1 MKDGVKVAAGLRH
14 VGDDEPGLTRIRRG
28 RGFSYH
34 LPDGARLK
42 CATTRARIAGLGIPP
57 AWRDVWICRDG
68 DGHIQAT
75 GIDAAGRKQYR
86 YHPDWQDWRA
96 QVKFDQLAD
105 FGGALPRLR
114 RRAERDLDAPPGS
127 QEFALA
133 ALILLI
139 DRAFLRI
146 GSARHTARSGTY
158 GATTLLRRHLR
169 IHGPGRVE
177 LRFRA
182 KGGKQVRRRLDDRR
196 LHRALER
203 IADLPGA
210 ALFTW
215 IDGQGDPRPVSSQM
229 VNSYLA
235 EACGLEAITAKTFRT
250 WSGSVAALSAL
261 RQAQERATIK
271 ALCAEAAEVL
281 HNTPAICRASYI
293 HPLLFDLVD
302 LPAEDRLARLGN
314 RAPTAPRGLHADE
327 RRLFRLLTAGA

>member
-1 MKDGVKVAAGLRH
+1 M
-14 VGDDEPGLTRIRRG
+14 
-28 RGFSYH
+28 
-34 LPDGARLK
+34 
-42 CATTRARIAGLGIPP
+42 
-57 AWRDVWICRDG
+57 
-68 DGHIQAT
+68 
-75 GIDAAGRKQYR
+75 
-86 YHPDWQDWRA
+86 
-96 QVKFDQLAD
+96 
-105 FGGALPRLR
+105 
-114 RRAERDLDAPPGS
+114 
-127 QEFALA
+127 
-133 ALILLI
+133 
-139 DRAFLRI
+139 
-146 GSARHTARSGTY
+146 
-158 GATTLLRRHLR
+158 
-169 IHGPGRVE
+169 
-177 LRFRA
+177 
-182 KGGKQVRRRLDDRR
+182 RRRLDDRR

-229 VNSYLA
+229 VNAYLA

-302 LPAEDRLARLGN
+302 LPAKDRLARLGN

>member
-1 MKDGVKVAAGLRH
+1 MSGGAGLRH
-14 VGDDEPGLTRIRRG
+14 VSDDEPGLTRCRRG

-34 LPDGARLK
+34 RPDGTRVA
-42 CATTRARIAGLGIPP
+42 CAATRARIAGLGIPP
-57 AWRDVWICRDG
+57 AWNDVWICRDG

-96 QVKFDQLAD
+96 QVKFDQLAA

-127 QEFALA
+127 QDFALA
-133 ALILLI
+133 ALILLL
-139 DRAFLRI
+139 DRARLRI
-146 GSARHTARSGTY
+146 GSARHTQRSGTY

-169 IHGPGRVE
+169 IQGAGRIE

-182 KGGKQVRRRLDDRR
+182 KGGRPVRRRLDDRR
-196 LHRALER
+196 LHRALEQ

-215 IDGQGDPRPVSSQM
+215 IDAQGEPRPVSSQM
-229 VNSYLA
+229 VNAYLA
-235 EACGLEAITAKTFRT
+235 EACGLEAVTAKTFRT

-261 RQAQERATIK
+261 RRAQARATIK
-271 ALCAEAAEVL
+271 ALCEEAAEIL

-293 HPLLFDLVD
+293 HPMLFELAE
-302 LPAEDRLARLGN
+302 LPPEERLARLGS
-314 RAPTAPRGLHADE
+314 RAPADPRGLCADE
-327 RRLFRLLTAGA
+327 RRLLRLLTA